1 MKKHSFLL
9 QVEISYHSLS
19 AKANRERSKR
29 IMAIRIEPRLVKVVS
44 TPIESKTRKGEMF
57 QMIVDVGTTARPD
70 HWYMNMYKTEG
81 YQDLSRIEAALCAE
95 KGDELYIFG
104 SVRKFEYKGA
114 YGVVIDVED
123 VLLRD
128 DFEEDGEIDESIG
141 EEALA
146 SETCEESS
154 NVAVADHQFS
164 ESGLQDDRIVHQG
177 LVTSRR

>member
-1 MKKHSFLL
+1 
-9 QVEISYHSLS
+9 
-19 AKANRERSKR
+19 
-29 IMAIRIEPRLVKVVS
+29 MAIRIEPRLVKVVS

-70 HWYMNMYKTEG
+70 HWYVNMYKTEG

-146 SETCEESS
+146 SETCEGSS

-164 ESGLQDDRIVHQG
+164 ESGLQDGQTLHQG
-177 LVTSRR
+177 SAILRR

>member
-1 MKKHSFLL
+1 
-9 QVEISYHSLS
+9 
-19 AKANRERSKR
+19 
-29 IMAIRIEPRLVKVVS
+29 
-44 TPIESKTRKGEMF
+44 
-57 QMIVDVGTTARPD
+57 MIVDLGTMARPD
-70 HWYMNMYKTEG
+70 HWYVNMYKTEG

-128 DFEEDGEIDESIG
+128 DFEEDGEIDESID

-154 NVAVADHQFS
+154 SEAMVDRRFS
-164 ESGLQDDRIVHQG
+164 ESGLQGVRIAHQWSAT
-177 LVTSRR
+177 LRR

>member
-1 MKKHSFLL
+1 
-9 QVEISYHSLS
+9 
-19 AKANRERSKR
+19 
-29 IMAIRIEPRLVKVVS
+29 MAIRIEPHLVKVVS

-70 HWYMNMYKTEG
+70 HWYVNMYKTEG
-81 YQDLSRIEAALCAE
+81 YQDLRRIEAALCAE

-104 SVRKFEYKGA
+104 SIRKFEYKGA
-114 YGVVIDVED
+114 YGVVIDAED

-146 SETCEESS
+146 SETCEGSS
-154 NVAVADHQFS
+154 NVAVVDHQFS
-164 ESGLQDDRIVHQG
+164 ESGLQDGRTVLQESAT
-177 LVTSRR
+177 LRQ

>member
-1 MKKHSFLL
+1 
-9 QVEISYHSLS
+9 
-19 AKANRERSKR
+19 
-29 IMAIRIEPRLVKVVS
+29 
-44 TPIESKTRKGEMF
+44 
-57 QMIVDVGTTARPD
+57 MI
-70 HWYMNMYKTEG
+70 
-81 YQDLSRIEAALCAE
+81 
-95 KGDELYIFG
+95 YIFG

-154 NVAVADHQFS
+154 NVAVADRQFS
-164 ESGLQDDRIVHQG
+164 ESGLQDDRIVLQGSATLHQWILG
-177 LVTSRR
+177 DGVS